1 MAMSMLKKLTD
12 YAKSPEARAEA
23 QKLADKAKAFA
34 NDPKRREEIEAVKRK
49 FAQKRDGHGGGG
61 PKAAA

>member
-34 NDPKRREEIEAVKRK
+34 NDPKRREELEAIKRK
-49 FAQKRDGHGGGG
+49 FAQKRDGHDGG
-61 PKAAA
+61 PKTAA

>member
-1 MAMSMLKKLTD
+1 MPMLKKLTD

-23 QKLADKAKAFA
+23 QKLAEKAKQFA
-34 NDPKRREEIEAVKRK
+34 NDPKRREQIEAAKRK
-49 FAQKRDGHGGGG
+49 FTQKRGDDDGP